1 MDENFGHKSIV
12 MTRYF
17 ILTAI
22 LLVTLFTASNH
33 VYGSINEA
41 HTSKKAGHKGD
52 SKATTAYDMTGK
64 TSAHQQAAKGHHPVD
79 KAHAHVPSWDE
90 LAHIHHFHKGKLK
103 KIRRHYKKCIFMTKL
118 LLFICHAAVLF
129 ISYLHVTH

>member
-1 MDENFGHKSIV
+1 

-33 VYGSINEA
+33 AYGSIKEA
-41 HTSKKAGHKGD
+41 PASNSGSHKSDGKA
-52 SKATTAYDMTGK
+52 ATAYDMTGK
-64 TSAHQQAAKGHHPVD
+64 TSAHQQAAKGHHPAD
-79 KAHAHVPSWDE
+79 KAHAHVPTWDE

-129 ISYLHVTH
+129 ISYLHVIH

>member
-1 MDENFGHKSIV
+1 

-22 LLVTLFTASNH
+22 FLVVVSTASNH
-33 VYGSINEA
+33 VYASIKEA
-41 HTSKKAGHKGD
+41 SDANTAGHKGD
-52 SKATTAYDMTGK
+52 SKATTSFDMTGK
-64 TSAHQQAAKGHHPVD
+64 PSPHQQAAKGHHPVD

-129 ISYLHVTH
+129 ISYLHVIH